1 MRLSSR
7 LSVVAAVA
15 IAGSDGALWFTGAS
29 NLIGRITTAGK
40 VTSYA
45 AHLAEPEEIAA
56 GADGALW
63 FTSQG
68 GNSIGRI
75 TTSATTGKTTFISA
89 PGAAGIPV
97 KVETRMATEHVIMV
111 TKHVTTATKHVSS

>member
-29 NLIGRITTAGK
+29 NLIGRITT
-40 VTSYA
+40 
-45 AHLAEPEEIAA
+45 
-56 GADGALW
+56 
-63 FTSQG
+63 
-68 GNSIGRI
+68 
-75 TTSATTGKTTFISA
+75 SATTGKTTFISA

-97 KVETRMATEHVIMV
+97 KVVTRMATKHVIMV